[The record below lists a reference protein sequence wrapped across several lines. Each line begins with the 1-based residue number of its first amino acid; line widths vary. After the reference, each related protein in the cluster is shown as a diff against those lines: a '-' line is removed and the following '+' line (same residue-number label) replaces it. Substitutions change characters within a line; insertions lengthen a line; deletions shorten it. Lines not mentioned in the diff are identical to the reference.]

1 MRRHYTMTP
10 KIYLDYA
17 ATTPIDEEVLK
28 EMLPYLKDKFGN
40 ASSIHFFGQV
50 TRTAIETARDTIS
63 RILKAKQSEIY
74 FTSGGTEAINL
85 AIFGA
90 ASAIRKETG
99 KNHIITS
106 SAEHHATLDSCERLQ
121 EEGFEV
127 TFLKTS
133 YDGNIHPSQVQDSIK
148 SNTALVSLMHVNNEV
163 GSVTDIESISSLAKE
178 KKVLFHVDAVQSFAK
193 YEIDLSKTQIDLL
206 SASSHKIFGPK
217 GAGCLFIRQGTPI
230 EPIIYGGSQERK
242 RRGGTEN
249 TPAIVGLAKAAELFH
264 ERRKDNFEHV
274 SKIKNRCIEILK
286 SWDTDILINS
296 PSTNC
301 SPYILNFSM
310 NQEKYS
316 LNSDSLIMNL
326 DLKGIAV
333 SSGSACTSG
342 VMEPSH
348 VLKAMNLPK
357 ERAERALRFSFGRG
371 TTYEEIETALTILK
385 EILQS
390 STRK

>member
-1 MRRHYTMTP
+1 MTK

-40 ASSIHFFGQV
+40 ASSIHTFGQI
-50 TRTAIETARDTIS
+50 TRTAIESARESVSKI
-63 RILKAKQSEIY
+63 IHAKPSEIY

-85 AIFGA
+85 AIFGTA
-90 ASAIRKETG
+90 FSIRKETG

-106 SAEHHATLDSCERLQ
+106 AAEHHATLECCERLQ

-127 TFLKTS
+127 TFLNPNN
-133 YDGNIHPSQVQDSIK
+133 DGNVHASQVQDSIR
-148 SNTALVSLMHVNNEV
+148 SNTALVSIMHINNEV
-163 GSVTDIESISSLAKE
+163 GSETDIDSISSLAKE

-193 YEIDLSKTQIDLL
+193 YDIDLSKTQIDLL

-230 EPIIYGGSQERK
+230 EPIIIGGSQERK

-249 TPAIVGLAKAAELFH
+249 TPAIVGFAKAAEVFYGQ
-264 ERRKDNFEHV
+264 RKENFEHAN
-274 SKIKNRCIEILK
+274 KIKNRCVEILN
-286 SWDTDILINS
+286 SWDNDILINS

-301 SPYILNFSM
+301 SPYILNFSI
-310 NQEKYS
+310 NPERYL

-326 DLKGIAV
+326 DLRGIAV

-348 VLKAMNLPK
+348 VLNAMNFPK
-357 ERAERALRFSFGRG
+357 ERAERALRFSFSRR
-371 TTYEEIETALTILK
+371 TTFEEVETTLTILK
-385 EILQS
+385 DILQIS
-390 STRK
+390 KRK